1 MEKGYI
7 KRANWIR
14 AAVLGSNDG
23 IISTTS
29 LVIGVAAAGSSR
41 EALMIAAVAGMVAGA
56 TSMTAG
62 EYVSV
67 CSQSDVEKSDIARKR
82 QELAANSAEQLEE
95 LKEIYRARGL
105 SAELAQQVAET
116 FTEHDAL
123 EAHTRDVLGINENTR
138 PKPLQASLASAA
150 SFILGSMLP
159 LIVCVCTPMELMIP
173 TQYISAIIWLGI
185 SGACAAKLGG
195 CRIVRAVIRVCF
207 WGTLSMVFTAIIGWI
222 FGVNV

>member
-1 MEKGYI
+1 MGKGYI

-41 EALMIAAVAGMVAGA
+41 EALLIAAVAGMVAGA

-67 CSQSDVEKSDIARKR
+67 CSQTDVEKSDIARKR
-82 QELAANSAEQLEE
+82 KALEENAAEQLDE
-95 LKEIYRARGL
+95 LKEIYCARGL
-105 SAELAQQVAET
+105 SPELAQKVAET
-116 FTEHDAL
+116 LSRHDAL
-123 EAHTRDVLGINENTR
+123 EAHTRDVLGINDNTR

-150 SFILGSMLP
+150 SFISGSILP
-159 LIVCVCTPMELMIP
+159 LMVSVCTPLEMMIP
-173 TQYISAIIWLGI
+173 VQYISAIIWLGI

-195 CRIVRAVIRVCF
+195 CNIIKSVIRVCF
-207 WGTLSMVFTAIIGWI
+207 WGTLSMMFTAVIGWI
-222 FGVNV
+222 FGVHV